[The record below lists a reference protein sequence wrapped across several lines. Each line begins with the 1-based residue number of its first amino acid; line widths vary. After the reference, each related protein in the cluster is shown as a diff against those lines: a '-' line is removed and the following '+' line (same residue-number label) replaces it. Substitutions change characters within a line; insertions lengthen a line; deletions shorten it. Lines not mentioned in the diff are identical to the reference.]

1 MLEDEDLVSIEEVRA
16 KVEKPYAA
24 WLRYRLYNQEQIDS
38 IVERMAAAATS
49 NGPCNNSAGSP
60 PKRTPTSR

>member
-16 KVEKPYAA
+16 KVEKPYAD

-38 IVERMAAAATS
+38 IVERMAAAAMS

>member
-1 MLEDEDLVSIEEVRA
+1 MLEDKDLVSMEEVPA

-38 IVERMAAAATS
+38 IVERMAAAATI

-60 PKRTPTSR
+60 PKKTPTSR